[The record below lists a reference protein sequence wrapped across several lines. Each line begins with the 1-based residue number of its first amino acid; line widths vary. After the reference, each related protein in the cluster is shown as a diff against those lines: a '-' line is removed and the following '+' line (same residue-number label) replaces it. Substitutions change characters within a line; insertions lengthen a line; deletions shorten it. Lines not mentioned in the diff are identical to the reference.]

1 VTCGGLRVP
10 CVGRSVSL
18 VKAHSR
24 DESLGEAIDMKRNAV
39 MYLATVVCICTAA
52 ASAHAHHSHG
62 MFYDLCTS
70 VTIEGKV
77 ESVQW
82 KNPHT
87 WIDLKT
93 NDGAA
98 YRAEWTSL
106 RGLTNSG
113 VAGPA
118 QEALRVGE
126 RVVVTGNPMRDP
138 ALIRASYPAF
148 NEPAQKMVDLTQIR
162 RASDSW
168 SWTRAPEP
176 TPPRCAQK

>member
-1 VTCGGLRVP
+1 
-10 CVGRSVSL
+10 
-18 VKAHSR
+18 
-24 DESLGEAIDMKRNAV
+24 MKRNIAIQMATAV
-39 MYLATVVCICTAA
+39 CMCTASS
-52 ASAHAHHSHG
+52 SAYAHHSHG
-62 MFYDLCTS
+62 LFYDVCTS
-70 VTIEGKV
+70 VTIEGKI

-87 WIDLKT
+87 LIDLKT

-106 RGLTNSG
+106 QGLTNSG
-113 VAGPA
+113 VASSA
-118 QEALRVGE
+118 QEALRVGD

-138 ALIRASYPAF
+138 AQIRASFPDIKF
-148 NEPAQKMVDLTQIR
+148 NEPAQKTVDLTQTR

-176 TPPRCAQK
+176 TPPGCARK